1 MFWRDVPRPI
11 SPSKLPLE
19 GKNPPIQHFLGL
31 SGLSYKKQP
40 ACQWGTRILRR
51 CWICCWGQPAD
62 DPNGYLMTS
71 LRPRRPLRPLACQTQ
86 GRTTLWPFGCLLRIP
101 RHHQRPSDTFLNDQN
116 SSEMNHYP
124 FGQICF
130 LNVFYGFIRERP
142 YWTHTRDHAFYLV
155 KSLQSPLKQ
164 WRIPQESP
172 PFFRPDPST
181 PPRDGARR
189 EAGAFQV
196 GIRWDLMVI

>member
-1 MFWRDVPRPI
+1 MTQMGTWWHPWDLVALCVHWRVKRKGGPRCGHLDASSASLGTIKDLPTPFSMTKIRVKWITTHLVKYVFLMFF
-11 SPSKLPLE
+11 
-19 GKNPPIQHFLGL
+19 N
-31 SGLSYKKQP
+31 
-40 ACQWGTRILRR
+40 
-51 CWICCWGQPAD
+51 
-62 DPNGYLMTS
+62 
-71 LRPRRPLRPLACQTQ
+71 
-86 GRTTLWPFGCLLRIP
+86 
-101 RHHQRPSDTFLNDQN
+101 
-116 SSEMNHYP
+116 
-124 FGQICF
+124 
-130 LNVFYGFIRERP
+130 GFIRERP